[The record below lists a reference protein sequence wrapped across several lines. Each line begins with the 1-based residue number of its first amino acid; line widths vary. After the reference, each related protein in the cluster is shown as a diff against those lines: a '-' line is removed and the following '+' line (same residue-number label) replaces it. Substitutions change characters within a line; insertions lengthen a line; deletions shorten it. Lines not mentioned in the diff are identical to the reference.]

1 MLQDRIQQIE
11 ARISAA
17 PAMTDETRRE
27 LLALLA
33 SLKGEVAALAAT
45 QHEDAHSIAHFTDA
59 STHEATRVERKPEVL
74 EAALKGL
81 TGSVVGLEASHPT
94 IVKVVNRIAQA
105 LSNMGI

>member
-1 MLQDRIQQIE
+1 MLHERIQQIE
-11 ARISAA
+11 ARIGAA
-17 PAMTDETRRE
+17 AAMPDETRRE

-33 SLKGEVAALAAT
+33 SLKAEVAGLEAT
-45 QHEDAHSIAHFTDA
+45 QQEDARSITHFADA
-59 STHEATRVERKPEVL
+59 STHEATRVEKKPEVL

-94 IVKVVNRIAQA
+94 IVRVVNRIAQA

>member
-1 MLQDRIQQIE
+1 MLQDRIHQIE

-17 PAMTDETRRE
+17 QNISDETRRE

-33 SLKGEVAALAAT
+33 SLKAEVAALATT
-45 QHEDAHSIAHFTDA
+45 QREDAHSIAHFADA
-59 STHEATRVERKPEVL
+59 STHEATRAKKKPEVL

-94 IVKVVNRIAQA
+94 IVKVVNRIAVA

>member
-17 PAMTDETRRE
+17 QTISDETRRE
-27 LLALLA
+27 LLTLLA
-33 SLKGEVAALAAT
+33 SLKAEVAGLAAT
-45 QHEDAHSIAHFTDA
+45 QQEDAHSIAHFADA
-59 STHEATRVERKPEVL
+59 STHEATRAERKPEVL

-81 TGSVVGLEASHPT
+81 TGSVVGLETSHPT
-94 IVKVVNRIAQA
+94 IVKVVNRIAQT